1 VHGFPPVHG
10 FTLDKTIELL
20 ALDFSGH
27 DSLVHA
33 ASPQWIFSRSMHKP
47 YGWPMWG
54 RNGKSAHA
62 VFLIKILGFKINFPG
77 PMHDSNP
84 SRLTVFFGQY
94 VFFFSCITLFTAKT
108 ISK

>member
-84 SRLTVFFGQY
+84 SRLTVFLDNMC
-94 VFFFSCITLFTAKT
+94 FSLVASPCSLLK
-108 ISK
+108 